1 MTVTSFYFLVFIVIG
16 AAIYYIV
23 PKKVQWLI
31 LLGLSFVF
39 YYFSAVPYTIIY
51 LLLSTL
57 IAYITTIAIEKY
69 RDKRT
74 NIAVIACT
82 AIIFNIVIWFL
93 LKGNSFWSHGVL
105 LIEKTFPSVHFNMSV
120 LHLTAAFGMGY
131 YTAQVIGYI
140 LDCYWEISKPQKNPF
155 KLFLFVCFFPQLTV
169 GPISKYSQLECLY
182 REHRFSYKNICFG
195 SQRILWGMFKKLVV
209 SDRIAIITT
218 AIWADTISYSGVWP
232 WIAVFLYPIQLYGDF
247 SGCVDIILGTAEIF
261 DIKLPENFNNPFKSC
276 SVQEFWQRWH
286 ITLGT
291 WAKDYVYYPVL
302 KSKYLI
308 SIGKWSKKHFTKRIA
323 KLIPWTL
330 GMGVLWLVMG
340 IWHGSVRHIAG
351 VSLWYWGILVL
362 GEFFGSVFKNIV
374 EYLNIKSESYSW
386 VLLQRIR
393 TYAIFSAG
401 SVFFAAESF
410 RDALFRYQTLF
421 ASIKNLNPWTLF
433 DGTVIRL
440 GVTWGDVNI
449 IILGIFLLHKIDTL
463 REKEGMA
470 REWMQKQIVVFR
482 WGAWISL
489 FFLVLI
495 YGLYGPGYEASQFI
509 YQGF

>member
-1 MTVTSFYFLVFIVIG
+1 M
-16 AAIYYIV
+16 
-23 PKKVQWLI
+23 
-31 LLGLSFVF
+31 
-39 YYFSAVPYTIIY
+39 
-51 LLLSTL
+51 
-57 IAYITTIAIEKY
+57 
-69 RDKRT
+69 
-74 NIAVIACT
+74 
-82 AIIFNIVIWFL
+82 
-93 LKGNSFWSHGVL
+93 
-105 LIEKTFPSVHFNMSV
+105 
-120 LHLTAAFGMGY
+120 
-131 YTAQVIGYI
+131 
-140 LDCYWEISKPQKNPF
+140 
-155 KLFLFVCFFPQLTV
+155 
-169 GPISKYSQLECLY
+169 
-182 REHRFSYKNICFG
+182 
-195 SQRILWGMFKKLVV
+195 
-209 SDRIAIITT
+209 
-218 AIWADTISYSGVWP
+218 WP

-261 DIKLPENFNNPFKSC
+261 DIKLPENFNNPFKSR

-362 GEFFGSVFKNIV
+362 GEFFGSVFKNMV